1 MNLEDLSK
9 TQLVLLTLLV
19 SFITSIATGIM
30 AVALL
35 TSQNQQSP
43 ITRTI
48 NNVIEHTIEK
58 VVPSDTK
65 TKEAPAV
72 TSQDQ
77 ITNAIA
83 GASKSIVR
91 IYTTLDPTAS
101 TTNISEKG
109 VFHGIGVLVSSDGLF
124 LVPDSLAIKGRTYT
138 VETGNGIQTPATIVA
153 EGRGDVAL
161 MKMTLATNTPTLS
174 SATLGTP
181 ASLKLGQTV
190 VGVGGESRTSV
201 SVGTIS
207 SLVSGEGDSIKAIE
221 AETAGVSTLG
231 SVLISSSGLALG
243 LYLPDSKT
251 YAPISS
257 DLVKSLQKPVTEKPQ
272 GTSSQAASGSTANT
286 P

>member
-1 MNLEDLSK
+1 MNLEDLNK

-58 VVPSDTK
+58 VVPADTK
-65 TKEAPAV
+65 VKDTPAV

-83 GASKSIVR
+83 SGTKSIVR
-91 IYTTLDPTAS
+91 IYTTGEVAAS
-101 TTNISEKG
+101 TTDISEKG
-109 VFHGIGVLVSSDGLF
+109 MFHGIGIIVSSDGLI
-124 LVPDSLAIKGRTYT
+124 LVPDSIAIKGRNYT
-138 VETGNGIQTPATIVA
+138 VETGSGIQTPATIVA

-161 MKMTLATNTPTLS
+161 MKMTLATGTPTLS
-174 SATLGTP
+174 PATLGNPTT
-181 ASLKLGQTV
+181 LKLGQSV
-190 VGVGGESRTSV
+190 VGIGGESRTTV

-207 SLVSGEGDSIKAIE
+207 GIVSTDKTGITAIE
-221 AETAGVSTLG
+221 AETPGVSTLG
-231 SVLISSSGLALG
+231 SVLISSSGSVFG
-243 LYLPDSKT
+243 LYMIDSKE
-251 YAPISS
+251 YAPVSS
-257 DLVKSLQKPVTEKPQ
+257 DLVKDLQKPVTEKSQATSSGTSPTTQ
-272 GTSSQAASGSTANT
+272 GT